1 MATPFNLFQTLTR
14 LDGYYECPK
23 DAQGR
28 RLGPLVGYTA
38 RDERKRQLVG
48 DVYLNFSCLEESP
61 LDLRAAAKTLAEM
74 IIARGIKMDAIA
86 AMPMGALSLGVMLA
100 EEMSASG
107 KTCRYL
113 FAEKDLVASK
123 EVGGKSESKLI
134 FGRHVPK
141 EGERVL
147 ILEDVGNNFSTVRE
161 AITLIEAAGA
171 KVVGIACA
179 FNRSPD
185 IKDELIVNQTSLPL
199 VELARKVFP
208 SYRQDDP
215 EVVAD
220 IAAGNVVLSTKKE
233 WAKLKTAM
241 QSSL

>member
-1 MATPFNLFQTLTR
+1 MVTPFNLFQTLTR

-28 RLGPLVGYTA
+28 RLGSLVGYTA
-38 RDERKRQLVG
+38 RDEQKRQLVG
-48 DVYLNFSCLEESP
+48 DVYINFSCLEESP
-61 LDLRAAAKTLAEM
+61 ADLRIAAKTLAEM
-74 IIARGIKMDAIA
+74 IIVRGIQMDAIA
-86 AMPMGALSLGVMLA
+86 AMPMGALGLGMMLA
-100 EEMSASG
+100 EELSASG

-113 FAEKDLVASK
+113 FAEKDLIASK

-134 FGRHVPK
+134 FGRHVPR
-141 EGERVL
+141 EGERIL
-147 ILEDVGNNFSTVRE
+147 ILEDVGNNFSTVRD

-171 KVVGIACA
+171 VVVGIACA

-185 IKDELIVNQTSLPL
+185 IKDELVVNGKTFPL

-215 EVVAD
+215 EVARD

-233 WAKLKTAM
+233 WGRLKAAM
-241 QSSL
+241 QTPL

>member
-1 MATPFNLFQTLTR
+1 MTTPFNLFQTLTR

-38 RDERKRQLVG
+38 RDEEKRQLVG
-48 DVYLNFSCLEESP
+48 DVYINFSCLEESP
-61 LDLRAAAKTLAEM
+61 LDLRVAAKALAEM
-74 IIARGIKMDAIA
+74 VTVRGIQMDAIA

-100 EEMSASG
+100 EELSASG
-107 KTCRYL
+107 KACRYL

-134 FGRHVPK
+134 FGRHVPRQ
-141 EGERVL
+141 GERIL

-171 KVVGIACA
+171 EVVGVACA

-185 IKDELIVNQTSLPL
+185 IKDELVVGEKTLPL

-215 EVVAD
+215 EVARD

-233 WAKLKTAM
+233 WGRLKAAM
-241 QSSL
+241 QPPL